1 MRIKQLF
8 DLVKVGIIAYICMM
22 LGWGPL
28 VVSSYAK
35 ITMKPTDKPVKVIT
49 IKKGDTL
56 WHLAG
61 KYLADP
67 RRWPEFKKYN
77 DYTNPDLIYPGEK
90 MQVPIEVAKE
100 IKSELERELAKLRES
115 YEKLSVQFV
124 QTSEELNLLRK
135 SLNELKAQN
144 RGIRSALR
152 TNRRKIDQVRR
163 STSNLERKIASSE
176 KRMEEMHK
184 SMTQTRQ
191 ASVSQIVELAN
202 ASKKLE
208 EKISSLE
215 EAMNSR
221 MAEIASKAEELARL
235 REEMESTSKRVSTIE
250 KAVSELDAKIK
261 RAEWPYEK
269 PSRNKKILAFLAA
282 IVGAAAWATLSSR

>member
-1 MRIKQLF
+1 MRIRQLI
-8 DLVKVGIIAYICMM
+8 DLLKVGIIAYICLM

-49 IKKGDTL
+49 IEKGDTL

-61 KYLADP
+61 KYLSDP

-100 IKSELERELAKLRES
+100 MKSELEKELAKLRES
-115 YEKLSVQFV
+115 YEKLSDQFA
-124 QTSEELNLLRK
+124 QASEELNMLRK

-144 RGIRSALR
+144 RGIRAALR
-152 TNRRKIDQVRR
+152 TNQRKIDQVRR
-163 STSNLERKIASSE
+163 STSSLERRMTGSE
-176 KRMEEMHK
+176 KRMEQMRR
-184 SMTQTRQ
+184 SMSRTKE
-191 ASVSQIVELAN
+191 ASVSQIVELADAN
-202 ASKKLE
+202 KKLE
-208 EKISSLE
+208 EKISALE
-215 EAMNSR
+215 ETMNSR
-221 MAEIASKAEELARL
+221 MEEIAAKAEELARL
-235 REEMESTSKRVSTIE
+235 REEMESTSRRVSAVE

-269 PSRNKKILAFLAA
+269 PSRNKRILAFLAA
-282 IVGAAAWATLSSR
+282 IVGATAWATLNSR